1 MIVKAKKVKNN
12 AAKAS
17 CSTVETDPS
26 RSKKNVGQ
34 PKKVKQALPCS
45 EKKRKRV
52 MTQKGKKEQ
61 KASKDDNSFSMLSKQ
76 KRPDQTTRPE
86 KNQKANEK
94 ARLIQN
100 DHPDHPGFPDDN
112 LGGDCS
118 DLNHDESVNGT
129 ARKENDQYNAVF
141 SQSAVPSIPTQKN
154 PMAHLEV
161 SQNQKELK
169 NNPGC
174 LNDAVGK
181 QNTNGDPNCKKI
193 TGQEEKNDGVNDDN
207 DDDSDN
213 DDDYDY
219 LNDDDE
225 DEVDDDDDDDDEGDD
240 DDDENGESNNEDDD
254 EDDDDDE
261 EEDGDED
268 DEEDEDEDDEEDE
281 DENDEEEHDEND
293 EEEDEEDED
302 EDQDED
308 EIDAGQDDEDH
319 QEDKLKKGQQKR
331 KLRYPFIRTTRQ
343 RLVTTKGKGRGKG
356 PNKYVIHPSKRIKK
370 E

>member
-52 MTQKGKKEQ
+52 MTQKGKKKQ

-169 NNPGC
+169 NNP
-174 LNDAVGK
+174 DA
-181 QNTNGDPNCKKI
+181 
-193 TGQEEKNDGVNDDN
+193 
-207 DDDSDN
+207 
-213 DDDYDY
+213 
-219 LNDDDE
+219 
-225 DEVDDDDDDDDEGDD
+225 
-240 DDDENGESNNEDDD
+240 
-254 EDDDDDE
+254 
-261 EEDGDED
+261 
-268 DEEDEDEDDEEDE
+268 
-281 DENDEEEHDEND
+281 
-293 EEEDEEDED
+293 
-302 EDQDED
+302 
-308 EIDAGQDDEDH
+308 
-319 QEDKLKKGQQKR
+319 
-331 KLRYPFIRTTRQ
+331 
-343 RLVTTKGKGRGKG
+343 
-356 PNKYVIHPSKRIKK
+356 
-370 E
+370 